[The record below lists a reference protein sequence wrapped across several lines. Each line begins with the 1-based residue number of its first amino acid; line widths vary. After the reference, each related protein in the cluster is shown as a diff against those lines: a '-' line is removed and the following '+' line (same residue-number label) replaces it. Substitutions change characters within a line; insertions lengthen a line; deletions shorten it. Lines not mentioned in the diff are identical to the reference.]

1 MGPVHR
7 TSSDCAATLSR
18 MITLFHDFTSAASA
32 IAVARAHRLAS
43 DGLDIELI
51 GFDAIGV
58 DMHVPVTLDV
68 LAELDALAPAAAHEG
83 LILRRPR
90 LLPPTGL
97 AHVIERGLPSDG
109 AQAWR
114 SACYTAF
121 WRDQR
126 DIGDPAVLAAIGG
139 TLRFPADRLGELLS
153 DRLELAAVRRSTAD
167 RRRDGVGGVP
177 TILAHRT
184 LVPGLL
190 NEDDMRAL
198 AQL

>member
-1 MGPVHR
+1 
-7 TSSDCAATLSR
+7 

-32 IAVARAHRLAS
+32 VAVARAQRLAS
-43 DGLDIELI
+43 GGMDIEFV

-68 LAELDALAPAAAHEG
+68 LAELDALAQAAAHEG

-97 AHVIERGLPSDG
+97 AHVVERGLPADE
-109 AQAWR
+109 AQLWR

-121 WRDQR
+121 WRDER
-126 DIGDPAVLAAIGG
+126 DIGDPAVLAALGA
-139 TLRFPADRLGELLS
+139 TLRLSGDLLGELLA
-153 DRLELAAVRRSTAD
+153 DRLALAAVRRSTAD

-190 NEDDMRAL
+190 SEEDLRAL
-198 AQL
+198 ARL